1 MNPKLISAGALLA
14 TLLIGTSAQAATFSF
29 TTGLNAANE
38 PGTVISPATGTATL
52 TFDDVAKSV
61 TVFEQWQGL
70 TSAITVNHIHCCT
83 AVPGVGNIS
92 PVIDLAPGTATTGS
106 YTATFVA
113 GATPNFTLAEFAPL
127 LTGTQTGKAYVNLH
141 TANNTGGEIRGFL
154 APVPEPE
161 TYALMALGLGV
172 VGFWTRR
179 RGAR

>member
-92 PVIDLAPGTATTGS
+92 PVIDLAPGTATAGS

-179 RGAR
+179 RRAR

>member
-83 AVPGVGNIS
+83 AVPGVGNIP
-92 PVIDLAPGTATTGS
+92 PVIDLAPGTATAGS

-179 RGAR
+179 RGAC

>member
-14 TLLIGTSAQAATFSF
+14 TLLIGTSVQAATFSF

-38 PGTVISPATGTATL
+38 FVPGSSPATGTATL

-70 TSAITVNHIHCCT
+70 TSAITINHVHCCT
-83 AVPGVGNIS
+83 AVAGAGNS
-92 PVIDLAPGTATTGS
+92 PTVIDFAPGTATAGS
-106 YTATFVA
+106 YSATFVA
-113 GATPNFTLAEFAPL
+113 GATLNFTLAEFAPL
-127 LTGTQTGKAYVNLH
+127 LAGTQAGQAYVNLH
-141 TANNTGGEIRGFL
+141 TDNNKGGEIRGFL

-172 VGFWTRR
+172 VGLWTRR
-179 RGAR
+179 RSAR